1 MNTNLKQQ
9 ALDDTLNAIA
19 NSDLD
24 IDDVKSDLIK
34 NYGDKLSAEDIEAVW
49 QQAMDEVDSLS

>member
-1 MNTNLKQQ
+1 MNTNFKQQ

-24 IDDVKSDLIK
+24 IDDVKADLVT
-34 NYGDKLSAEDIEAVW
+34 NYGDKLSAADIEAVW
-49 QQAMDEVDSLS
+49 EQAMDEVDSLS